1 DLDMMDEADGEP
13 EEGRLLDLYICCQCS
28 LYCVA
33 SGVIPGVI
41 PRKCFDEFIR
51 DKRGNPPVGQSGE
64 MAIAVAFET
73 IIRILENKL
82 WKGEN
87 RLLRTDRP
95 QFQIKLGWS
104 QNTKRT
110 LETLGF
116 IEEVYENQPA
126 LRPPPTD
133 LVSSIGR
140 MNRRRLLRA
149 WVEVNAW
156 LADFRRTNDDQSL
169 AESSLST
176 FYKQA
181 NSKHMTG
188 KTSV

>member
-73 IIRILENKL
+73 IIRSAFYACIVGLFNEL
-82 WKGEN
+82 
-87 RLLRTDRP
+87 
-95 QFQIKLGWS
+95 
-104 QNTKRT
+104 KR
-110 LETLGF
+110 
-116 IEEVYENQPA
+116 
-126 LRPPPTD
+126 
-133 LVSSIGR
+133 
-140 MNRRRLLRA
+140 
-149 WVEVNAW
+149 
-156 LADFRRTNDDQSL
+156 
-169 AESSLST
+169 
-176 FYKQA
+176 
-181 NSKHMTG
+181 MTQD
-188 KTSV
+188 T